1 MYVCSEWQSSKIFGS
16 PQAAKL
22 LFRAEKLREGIKNY
36 MNILS
41 VYQLVRIKRCMVALS
56 RKSSAFINLLFVFA
70 MLSLAE
76 LKSTGGVMIDLTT
89 NSVSI

>member
-1 MYVCSEWQSSKIFGS
+1 MYVYSEWQSSKIFGN

-41 VYQLVRIKRCMVALS
+41 VYQLVRIGRCMAALS

-76 LKSTGGVMIDLTT
+76 LKSTGGVCDD
-89 NSVSI
+89 